1 MRGLMTAV
9 IGMGILIAVGT
20 TVLVVLLVQRMSSAP
35 APNASAVV
43 AGPPASAASTTEAAA
58 AMLDEP
64 VGTHIAGV
72 SLAGERLAVQLAG
85 GGPDRVV
92 ILDTRTSRVVARAAL
107 AR

>member
-1 MRGLMTAV
+1 MTAV

-20 TVLVVLLVQRMSSAP
+20 TVLVVLLVQRMSAAPAPIASTAVSAP
-35 APNASAVV
+35 AAT
-43 AGPPASAASTTEAAA
+43 AGTAADTGA

-64 VGTHIAGV
+64 AGTHIAGV

-85 GGPDRVV
+85 GGPDRVAV
-92 ILDTRTSRVVARAAL
+92 VDTRTGRVVARAAL

>member
-1 MRGLMTAV
+1 MTAV

-20 TVLVVLLVQRMSSAP
+20 TVLVVLLVQRMSAAPAPIASATVSAP
-35 APNASAVV
+35 AAT
-43 AGPPASAASTTEAAA
+43 AGTAADTGA

-64 VGTHIAGV
+64 AGTHIAGV

-85 GGPDRVV
+85 GGPDRVAIV
-92 ILDTRTSRVVARAAL
+92 DTRTGRVVARAAL

>member
-35 APNASAVV
+35 APIASAVV
-43 AGPPASAASTTEAAA
+43 AGPVASGGGASEAAA
-58 AMLDEP
+58 ALLDEP
-64 VGTHIAGV
+64 VGTHIVGA

-85 GGPDRVV
+85 GGPDRIIIVD
-92 ILDTRTSRVVARAAL
+92 LRTSRIVARAAL

>member
-20 TVLVVLLVQRMSSAP
+20 TVLVVLLVQRMSAAP
-35 APNASAVV
+35 API
-43 AGPPASAASTTEAAA
+43 ASAAVTAPATTAGNAADPGA

-64 VGTHIAGV
+64 AGTHIAGV

-85 GGPDRVV
+85 GGPDRVAIV
-92 ILDTRTSRVVARAAL
+92 DMRTGRVVARAAL